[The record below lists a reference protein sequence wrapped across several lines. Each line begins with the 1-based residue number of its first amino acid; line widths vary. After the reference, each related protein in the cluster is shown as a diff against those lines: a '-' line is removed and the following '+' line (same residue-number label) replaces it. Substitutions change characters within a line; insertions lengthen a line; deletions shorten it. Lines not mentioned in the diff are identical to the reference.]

1 MSMSTHSLLDTE
13 TSESRAAIRYFSR
26 LFCFAQFLFNLILMP
41 VDHYIFNPGQQLL
54 NQFVLILFEC
64 LIAGNLNIFLP
75 VLHSDGYIYL
85 KRSRQLYSR
94 QHIRWYAPVQNVAN
108 SLYQLNKSNYLVY
121 NNKVDKVDSCIYDR
135 LQCRQLYQINAMKI
149 NVPICTGVW
158 KDLSSEWYCQCQL
171 KVLHERLKYFFSV
184 EKR

>member
-41 VDHYIFNPGQQLL
+41 IDHYIFNPGQQLL

-64 LIAGNLNIFLP
+64 LNAGNLNIFLP

-85 KRSRQLYSR
+85 KRSRQLYSVQTAYKMVCASVECSQFTLSTQSINPNILYIIIKWTR
-94 QHIRWYAPVQNVAN
+94 QIVAFMITTVKIA
-108 SLYQLNKSNYLVY
+108 LPNKCNE
-121 NNKVDKVDSCIYDR
+121 DKCIYM
-135 LQCRQLYQINAMKI
+135 Q
-149 NVPICTGVW
+149 GVV
-158 KDLSSEWYCQCQL
+158 DESVFRMVLSVSAEGL
-171 KVLHERLKYFFSV
+171 AREIEIFFFC
-184 EKR
+184 

>member
-64 LIAGNLNIFLP
+64 LNAGNLNIFLP
-75 VLHSDGYIYL
+75 VLHSDGCIYHEYGVD
-85 KRSRQLYSR
+85 SCTPDSIQDGMRQCR
-94 QHIRWYAPVQNVAN
+94 MQPIHFIN
-108 SLYQLNKSNYLVY
+108 SVNKSKYLVY
-121 NNKVDKVDSCIYDR
+121 NNKVDKVDSCIYDN
-135 LQCRQLYQINAMKI
+135 Y
-149 NVPICTGVW
+149 
-158 KDLSSEWYCQCQL
+158 SEDSFT
-171 KVLHERLKYFFSV
+171 K
-184 EKR
+184 